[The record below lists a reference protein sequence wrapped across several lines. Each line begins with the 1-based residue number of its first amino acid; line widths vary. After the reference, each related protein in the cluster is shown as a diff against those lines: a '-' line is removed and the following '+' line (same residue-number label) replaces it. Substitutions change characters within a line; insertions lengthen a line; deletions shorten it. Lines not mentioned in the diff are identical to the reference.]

1 MELGMWNTKQERTM
15 SEIFFK
21 NQNIKTTMN
30 MHKGHT
36 NGMSDNFHQFLFGT
50 VLLCRPYLHIWIS
63 TQSTNAVNGL
73 SRGSC

>member
-1 MELGMWNTKQERTM
+1 MEVGMWNTKQERTV
-15 SEIFFK
+15 SEISK
-21 NQNIKTTMN
+21 IKIKTTMN

-36 NGMSDNFHQFLFGT
+36 NGMSDNFHQFLFGA

>member
-1 MELGMWNTKQERTM
+1 
-15 SEIFFK
+15 
-21 NQNIKTTMN
+21 

-63 TQSTNAVNGL
+63 TQSTNAVKAL
-73 SRGSC
+73 VRGSC

>member
-1 MELGMWNTKQERTM
+1 
-15 SEIFFK
+15 
-21 NQNIKTTMN
+21 MN

-36 NGMSDNFHQFLFGT
+36 NGMSDNFHQFLFGA

-73 SRGSC
+73 SGGSCWNLPVKQRSLKTGRYNIIT

>member
-1 MELGMWNTKQERTM
+1 
-15 SEIFFK
+15 
-21 NQNIKTTMN
+21 MN

-36 NGMSDNFHQFLFGT
+36 NGMSDNFHQFLFGA